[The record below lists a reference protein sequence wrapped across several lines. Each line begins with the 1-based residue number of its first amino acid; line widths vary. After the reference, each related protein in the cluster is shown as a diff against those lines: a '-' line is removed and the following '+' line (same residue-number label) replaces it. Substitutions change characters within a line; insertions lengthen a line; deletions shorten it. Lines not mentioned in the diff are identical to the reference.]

1 MHSNMHCS
9 AIYNSQDMEI
19 NYMFINRRMNKD
31 VVHINNQI
39 LLSHKK
45 GTNWVICR
53 DVDGPRYCDI
63 ECDYQGGERGM
74 GWIGRLGLGIN
85 TTTMFKIDN

>member
-1 MHSNMHCS
+1 MHCS

-63 ECDYQGGERGM
+63 ECDYQVGERGM
-74 GWIGRLGLGIN
+74 G
-85 TTTMFKIDN
+85 